1 MIVYNMRERGPLEY
15 DKFVL
20 NTFQYINMINYYI
33 KEMNSTNFN
42 NVVNDFNKI
51 YNELIALSEEYYM
64 KYKIMET

>member
-1 MIVYNMRERGPLEY
+1 MRERGPLEY

-20 NTFQYINMINYYI
+20 NTFQYINMINHYI

-42 NVVNDFNKI
+42 NAVDNFNKI

>member
-20 NTFQYINMINYYI
+20 NTFQYINMINFYI
-33 KEMNSTNFN
+33 KKLGSTEFNDIENNFN
-42 NVVNDFNKI
+42 AI
-51 YNELIALSEEYYM
+51 YDNLLKLAEEYYM